1 MLTYWSR
8 KVHFRDV
15 RNGVLIFLASSLGAV
30 IIKLGDK
37 EMKTFTVKAL
47 NLNDVEVIQKIQA
60 YTPEQ
65 AAQIVTRRN
74 KYLKIRSVEIAS

>member
-1 MLTYWSR
+1 
-8 KVHFRDV
+8 
-15 RNGVLIFLASSLGAV
+15 
-30 IIKLGDK
+30 
-37 EMKTFTVKAL
+37 MKTFTVKAL